1 MRSIY
6 IIYMT
11 HIIVF
16 KHVINIVSK
25 RACHQYKWYD
35 NFIFLDNAHKYAEWS
50 GAGLKF
56 LK

>member
-1 MRSIY
+1 MY

-50 GAGLKF
+50 GDGLKF